1 MRLAK
6 PVLWIVLLGAAWGL
20 NEVAAAGA
28 ETSRYPLVLSV
39 WLAAW
44 AIFVLAAGRALLPWP
59 GSSTCIAAVAAL
71 FRLVN
76 AEPFYCHL
84 LGIFV
89 LGVAFDLA
97 ATIIM
102 KRNERNWMYCALA
115 GVAALYVSNALF
127 GLLMTYVF
135 RYRFWAAEGST
146 KLFDHIFVSGSL
158 AALAAILAAP
168 LGYRI
173 GRSGLRVAER
183 SPAWTCAA
191 AAVAAALLWAAGG
204 II

>member
-1 MRLAK
+1 MRLAR
-6 PVLWIVLLGAAWGL
+6 PLLWIVLLGAAWGL

-39 WLAAW
+39 WLAGW
-44 AIFVLAAGRALLPWP
+44 AVLVLAAGRALLPWP

-71 FRLVN
+71 FRLAN

-84 LGIFV
+84 LGVFL

-97 ATIIM
+97 ATIMI
-102 KRNERNWMYCALA
+102 KRGERNRMFCSLT
-115 GVAALYVSNALF
+115 GIAALYASNAFF

-146 KLFDHIFVSGSL
+146 KLFDHIFISGSL
-158 AALAAILAAP
+158 AALAAVLAAP
-168 LGYRI
+168 LGYEI
-173 GRSGLRVAER
+173 GRSGLRIAER
-183 SPAWTCAA
+183 SPAWTTAA
-191 AAVAAALLWAAGG
+191 AAVATAILWVAAG
-204 II
+204 IV